1 MDRVFNAVFH
11 IWFTLL
17 MSTRRFECLN
27 KLLEVLRSPEEIYS
41 MKTADELPD
50 QLASNEQFCQRF
62 FDESL
67 KKEAE
72 KIYADACKKGVG
84 VCCVADDNYPCFLR
98 EIYSP
103 PLVLYY
109 YGCID
114 EDYRRAVSVVGSRNA
129 DGYGRRV
136 AYDMSKDLAS
146 MGMITISG
154 MARGVDSY
162 VHKGSLDGG
171 GSTIAVLGCGVD
183 YVYPPENKQ
192 LYSRII
198 ENGAVVSDYVPGT
211 APQRQ
216 FFPARNRI
224 IAGLSLGTVVVQAR
238 KSSGALITSDCALKE
253 NRTVY
258 AVPGNINCEMSQ
270 GTNSLIKSG
279 CVCITCARDI
289 IEDLGFEI
297 IMDDVLKGES
307 AVAGVTCG
315 GLNEEQRK
323 VYEALRHNAMSAEEV
338 CNMTNLDIQSVLSAI
353 TMLKVVGRVE
363 GIGFGSYV
371 TR

>member
-1 MDRVFNAVFH
+1 MTDDFNTIFH

-17 MSTRRFECLN
+17 INTRRFECLN
-27 KLLEVLRSPEEIYS
+27 KLLDIYS
-41 MKTADELPD
+41 VPEKIYAIKNSDELPE
-50 QLASNEQFCQRF
+50 QLAVKEQFCQRLL
-62 FDESL
+62 DESL

-72 KIYADACKKGVG
+72 KIYAGAVKKGIG
-84 VCCVADDNYPCFLR
+84 VCCIADDDYPCFLR
-98 EIYSP
+98 EMYSP

-114 EDYRRAVSVVGSRNA
+114 EDYRRTVSVVGSRNA
-129 DGYGRRV
+129 DGYGRKV
-136 AYDMSKDLAS
+136 AYDLSKDLAS
-146 MGMITISG
+146 MGMVTVSG

-171 GSTIAVLGCGVD
+171 GRTIAVLGCGVD
-183 YVYPPENKQ
+183 HIYPPENKQ
-192 LYSRII
+192 LYSRIV
-198 ENGAVVSDYVPGT
+198 ENGAVVSDYIPGT

-258 AVPGNINCEMSQ
+258 AVPGNISNEMSQ
-270 GTNSLIKSG
+270 GTNGLIKSG
-279 CVCITCARDI
+279 CVCVTCARDI
-289 IEDLGFEI
+289 VEDMGFELV
-297 IMDDVLKGES
+297 MDDGLHGGAGET
-307 AVAGVTCG
+307 GG
-315 GLNEEQRK
+315 GLSEEQRA
-323 VYEALRHNAMSAEEV
+323 VYEALKRNAVSAEEV
-338 CNMTNLDIQSVLSAI
+338 CSVTNLDIQSVLSAI
-353 TMLKVVGRVE
+353 TILKVLGLVE